1 MARDTPKGV
10 DFTDLV
16 VGLAAMAGCAIT
28 AWISTGYEL
37 GTPRRM
43 GAGAFPFVLSLLGLC
58 FGAAIAARAVL
69 APEHMGAPVRWR
81 RLVFVS
87 AAFLLFAAAI
97 EPLGLLLTIPVVTI
111 LGARA
116 DPEARLGESLLLGL
130 GLAAGIWVV
139 FVKLLGLGIPV
150 LPGEA

>member
-1 MARDTPKGV
+1 MAGDTSRGV
-10 DFTDLV
+10 DVTDLV
-16 VGLAAMAGCAIT
+16 VGLAAVAGCAFT
-28 AWISTGYEL
+28 AWMSAGYEL

-58 FGAAIAARAVL
+58 FGAAIALHAVV
-69 APEHMGAPVRWR
+69 APEHLGAPVRWR
-81 RLVFVS
+81 RLVFVC

-97 EPLGLLLTIPVVTI
+97 EPLGLLLTIPAVTV

-139 FVKLLGLGIPV
+139 FVQLLGLGIPV